1 MSYKIKSAIFR
12 RFTLVSQL
20 KVPYR
25 YFEGSDSMHFFR
37 TEKQIE
43 KNIIPWEFIST
54 NKVIRMFAYK
64 FTDSIRANISAKSKK

>member
-1 MSYKIKSAIFR
+1 
-12 RFTLVSQL
+12 
-20 KVPYR
+20 
-25 YFEGSDSMHFFR
+25 MHFFR